1 MEITV
6 CDAADIPELARL
18 FVEMES
24 YYFGEGSIN
33 YEETLCYLSEK
44 FFHLLRSNDY
54 RRSQ

>member
-6 CDAADIPELARL
+6 CDVTDIPELARL

-24 YYFGEGSIN
+24 YYFGEEASVMKRRCA
-33 YEETLCYLSEK
+33 TFRKK